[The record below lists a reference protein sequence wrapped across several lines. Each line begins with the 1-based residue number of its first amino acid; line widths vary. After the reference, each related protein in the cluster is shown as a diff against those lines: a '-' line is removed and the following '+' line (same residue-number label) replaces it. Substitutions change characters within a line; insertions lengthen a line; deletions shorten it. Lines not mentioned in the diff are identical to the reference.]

1 LESSFRWKIAEMLES
16 AKYRRLGFWKR
27 ALTVELFL
35 LIVIFVFDLSVVNA
49 SAPLVKSYEV
59 ESQVY
64 KLCLQ
69 SDSLLASGDYQ
80 QARDVLLPAVSND
93 PTSYSSSVH
102 STMAK
107 ACRGL
112 RDYDGAVREAELAL
126 KFSPGRDDA
135 LYTIALAYNDMG
147 QFGPAINYLNKII
160 VRSHDENFKGKAK
173 ELITS
178 ISVYRDLKDAS
189 ACIEKGQDAEAKR
202 LLERAAKHDP
212 SKVSGQIHSNL
223 AYVLRR
229 SGNPERAIVEGEKA
243 LNFDPSIQS
252 TIYTVGIAYQ
262 DVGRFDDAI
271 TWLRKYTAAETDES
285 RRQKAEEFMQELIDD
300 KAKLDPA
307 ANAKPDYLDQTRAK
321 DEVHQWPKEQLPVK
335 FYISPS
341 KDTLGYRPIFRSF
354 VLRALDTWFQ
364 ASGKKISYV
373 IVDDPKKADVKLK
386 FVSDELPMQENNR
399 SRQKAGLTM
408 FDPDSKTLSARV
420 RIRTVCGF
428 DTSKLIEDGQCA
440 TVCMHEVG
448 HALGLGHSTSASD
461 VMYFGSSSKQPGL
474 PCGRDRET
482 FHRLYEDYPETTVSS
497 TSKPSPSAVPI
508 KYLPPPMF
516 TAPKPVDVQKILPPA
531 FLPPPIKTETEKLS
545 PPLFVPPPKAQS
557 VSNSSG
563 SHGISAP
570 TKTQG
575 IAPAPPTFLPA
586 PLKKRA
592 NSSSSSFSSS
602 SSSSSSSP
610 PMFVP
615 PPK

>member
-1 LESSFRWKIAEMLES
+1 MLVFE
-16 AKYRRLGFWKR
+16 KYLRLGFLKR
-27 ALTVELFL
+27 VLTIELFL
-35 LIVIFVFDLSVVNA
+35 LIVIFVFDLPVVQA

-102 STMAK
+102 SSMAK
-107 ACRGL
+107 ACRGM

-126 KFSPGRDDA
+126 KYSPGRDDA

-147 QFGPAINYLNKII
+147 QFGPAITYLNKII
-160 VRSHDENFKGKAK
+160 ARSHDENFKGKAK
-173 ELITS
+173 ELTTS

-189 ACIEKGQDAEAKR
+189 VCIDKGQDTEAKR

-229 SGNPERAIVEGEKA
+229 SGNPERAIIEGEKA
-243 LNFDPSIQS
+243 LDFDPSIQS

-271 TWLRKYTAAETDES
+271 SWLRKYTAAETDQS

-300 KAKLDPA
+300 KSKLNPE
-307 ANAKPDYLDQTRAK
+307 ANAKPDYLDQTKAK
-321 DEVHQWPKEQLPVK
+321 DEVHKWPKEQLPIK
-335 FYISPS
+335 IYISPS
-341 KDTLGYRPIFRSF
+341 KNTLGYRPVFRSF

-364 ASGKKISYV
+364 ASGKKVSYV
-373 IVDDPKKADVKLK
+373 IVDEPKKADVKLK

-399 SRQKAGLTM
+399 SRQKAGLTT

-440 TVCMHEVG
+440 TVCMHEIG

-474 PCGRDRET
+474 PSARDKAT
-482 FHRLYEDYPETTVSS
+482 IHRLYEDYPETTVSS
-497 TSKPSPSAVPI
+497 ASKPSASAEQV
-508 KYLPPPMF
+508 KYMPPPMF
-516 TAPKPVDVQKILPPA
+516 TAPKPVDVQKLAPPA

-545 PPLFVPPPKAQS
+545 PPLFVPPPKTQGASQSSAAQE
-557 VSNSSG
+557 
-563 SHGISAP
+563 ISP
-570 TKTQG
+570 PSKTQG
-575 IAPAPPTFLPA
+575 VAPSPPTFLPA

-592 NSSSSSFSSS
+592 HTA
-602 SSSSSSSP
+602 SSSP
-610 PMFVP
+610 PMFMP